1 MVSFQFLGVVIFWIS
16 VWGIRH
22 ALRVDLGLLE
32 GSRKP
37 LTAPVCSQ
45 AYTVCGCTPRACA
58 ACVTV
63 RAGVTWFLAASLD
76 VVTVLSFPF
85 GVCVCLCVFV

>member
-1 MVSFQFLGVVIFWIS
+1 MIFWIS
-16 VWGIRH
+16 VWGIRQ
-22 ALRVDLGLLE
+22 ARRVARGFVV

-76 VVTVLSFPF
+76 VVTGLSFLR
-85 GVCVCLCVFV
+85 VYVCLCEGV